1 MAIDR
6 IVGMI
11 VLAFVALIMG
21 YFMGFITAAGMNE
34 QDKEEENNGNDRTG
48 NC

>member
-11 VLAFVALIMG
+11 VLAFVALILG
-21 YFMGFITAAGMNE
+21 YFMGFCTAAGMNE
-34 QDKEEENNGNDRTG
+34 QEQEEENNGSTKDS
-48 NC
+48 

>member
-11 VLAFVALIMG
+11 VLAFVALILG

-34 QDKEEENNGNDRTG
+34 QEQEEENNGSTKDS
-48 NC
+48 

>member
-11 VLAFVALIMG
+11 VLAFVALILG
-21 YFMGFITAAGMNE
+21 YFMGFVTAAGMNE
-34 QDKEEENNGNDRTG
+34 QEKEEENNGGTKDS
-48 NC
+48 